1 MSDVGV
7 LYNCANIEYRILLK
21 RSFLYHICYVDILP
35 VWIEG
40 EYIGNFFHF
49 IF

>member
-7 LYNCANIEYRILLK
+7 LYNCVNIEYRILLK
-21 RSFLYHICYVDILP
+21 RFFLYYICYVDILF

-40 EYIGNFFHF
+40 EYIGNFFYF